1 MRKLKAE
8 EEELWGRLKQ
18 TVRPLTR
25 HRKGAK
31 SPASAKNTAASEAE
45 SADQKT
51 PTPPTKH
58 DKKTKQPSASTAQ
71 NTPAPK
77 PSAPSLAPFEEKT
90 LRRLSRG
97 LLGIDDKIDL
107 HGMRQERAHA
117 ALGAFLRR
125 SQTRG
130 DRVVLVVTGKG
141 ASGEEGRGVL
151 RGAVPGWL
159 SQPELRDLVV
169 GFEEAG
175 RRHGGAG
182 ALYVRIRR
190 RREARLRAARA

>member
-1 MRKLKAE
+1 MRKLSDE
-8 EEELWGRLKQ
+8 EQGLWDRLKQ
-18 TVRPLTR
+18 TVRPLPRRRGATKNTKTEMKIAADAPPPPPAKREKKAKQAAATPPKSLHLQSR
-25 HRKGAK
+25 HRQRSRRSRKK
-31 SPASAKNTAASEAE
+31 PF
-45 SADQKT
+45 ADY
-51 PTPPTKH
+51 
-58 DKKTKQPSASTAQ
+58 
-71 NTPAPK
+71 
-77 PSAPSLAPFEEKT
+77 LA
-90 LRRLSRG
+90 G

-159 SQPELRDLVV
+159 SQPELRELVV
-169 GFEEAG
+169 GFEEAA
-175 RRHGGAG
+175 RRHGGSG